1 MGKCGQGLC
10 NKKAKNRF
18 ITYIEELSK
27 VKLNGNACNHYSHDN
42 PVNTIRRNNLLLYF
56 QQMEKFN
63 SRILMVGEAP
73 GYRGCRLTGVPFT
86 SEFILLNGVDRFE
99 IFGRS
104 RGYMKTNEF
113 IDISKESTATI
124 MWNALERIKRL
135 PLLWNAFPFH
145 TFKNRCLQSNRT
157 PTNDEL
163 KIGERYLRG
172 LIQLFDA
179 KAVVAIGN
187 GAESTLINIGINF
200 KRARHPANGGKIEF
214 TNGIDDI
221 MGDYQR

>member
-1 MGKCGQGLC
+1 
-10 NKKAKNRF
+10 
-18 ITYIEELSK
+18 
-27 VKLNGNACNHYSHDN
+27 
-42 PVNTIRRNNLLLYF
+42 
-56 QQMEKFN
+56 MEKFN

-113 IDISKESTATI
+113 IDISTESTATI

-145 TFKNRCLQSNRT
+145 PFKNRCLQSNRT
-157 PTNDEL
+157 PSNDEL

-172 LIQLFDA
+172 LIQLFDT

-187 GAESTLINIGINF
+187 RAESTLINIGINF
-200 KRARHPANGGKIEF
+200 KRVRHPANGGKTEF

>member
-1 MGKCGQGLC
+1 
-10 NKKAKNRF
+10 
-18 ITYIEELSK
+18 
-27 VKLNGNACNHYSHDN
+27 
-42 PVNTIRRNNLLLYF
+42 
-56 QQMEKFN
+56 
-63 SRILMVGEAP
+63 MVGEAP

-86 SEFILLNGVDRFE
+86 SELILLNGVDRFE

-113 IDISKESTATI
+113 IDISTESTATI

-145 TFKNRCLQSNRT
+145 PFKNRCLQSNRT

-172 LIQLFDA
+172 LIQLFDT

-187 GAESTLINIGINF
+187 RAESTLINIGINF
-200 KRARHPANGGKIEF
+200 KRVRHPANGGKTEF